1 MMRLFSW
8 RLRSGLNV
16 FWVVLSTLTM
26 SILTTTTMQGFL
38 FAQDQHTQPLHLAD
52 KRFKEA
58 KLTGIQGKQLE
69 FSVAASAGNKTI
81 ATQQVVRW
89 GSWRSI
95 IGSQAV
101 WMSDGS
107 WLSGQVQL
115 SNRNQLRLQSKWLNL
130 PELPF
135 RSIRAVVYT
144 PVASMADWIAME
156 QTLKSLSGENDVVWL
171 RDRKQLT
178 GVIELESLTEDT
190 KELSIKVADQK
201 VTVPLEEIAALAF
214 SPSLFS
220 EVSAEPALQI
230 GIDDGSFLRAVEL
243 SSADGKA
250 NFVLP
255 SLAKVASLDDVSEFV
270 RAVTFVQNSPIGKV
284 QRLDQ
289 LKPASYRHISDST
302 LEFSLG
308 VNEDV
313 YGKPLVLGSQR
324 HAGIVFHGLA
334 LHGASQ
340 VAYRWDRSPAKLL
353 AELHMADPESKL
365 GNALCKVM
373 LVRSGKLET
382 VWEATLSNKAT
393 SDSTAGTPSTS
404 DRKQAITG
412 IPVEIDITDAQLV
425 VLVVEKG
432 EQGQLGDHVIWL
444 DARIATQ

>member
-1 MMRLFSW
+1 MTHLSSW
-8 RLRSGLNV
+8 YLRSALNTAV
-16 FWVVLSTLTM
+16 WLLI
-26 SILTTTTMQGFL
+26 SILTTTAIPGFL
-38 FAQDQHTQPLHLAD
+38 SAQDQLTQPLHLPD

-69 FSVAASAGNKTI
+69 FSVAKSTGNQTI

-89 GSWRSI
+89 GSWRGI

-144 PVASMADWIAME
+144 PVASLADWIAME
-156 QTLKSLSGENDVVWL
+156 QMLKSLSGENDVVWL

-178 GVIELESLTEDT
+178 GVIELDSLTEDA

-201 VTVPLEEIAALAF
+201 VSVPLEEIAALAF

-220 EVSAEPALQI
+220 EVNAEPALQI
-230 GIDDGSFLRAVEL
+230 GIDDGSLLRAVEF
-243 SSADGKA
+243 SIADGKA

-255 SLAKVASLDDVSEFV
+255 SLAKVASLDDTSEFV
-270 RAVTFVQNSPIGKV
+270 RAVTLVQNSPIAKL
-284 QRLDQ
+284 QRMDQ

-313 YGKPLVLGSQR
+313 YGKPLVQGSQR

-353 AELHMADPESKL
+353 AELHMADSESNL
-365 GNALCKVM
+365 GNARCKVM
-373 LVRSGKLET
+373 LVRNGKLET

-393 SDSTAGTPSTS
+393 SDSIASTRTSS
-404 DRKQAITG
+404 DRNQGNTGLG
-412 IPVEIDITDAQLV
+412 IPVEIDIADAQLV

-432 EQGQLGDHVIWL
+432 EQGQLGDHVLWL

>member
-1 MMRLFSW
+1 MTGLLSW
-8 RLRSGLNV
+8 RFRSALKSLT
-16 FWVVLSTLTM
+16 WLVL
-26 SILTTTTMQGFL
+26 SILTATTVQGFL
-38 FAQDQHTQPLHLAD
+38 VAQDQLTQPLHLAD

-58 KLTGIQGKQLE
+58 KLTGIQGKQMAFL
-69 FSVAASAGNKTI
+69 VAASTGNQTI
-81 ATQQVVRW
+81 TTQQVVRW
-89 GSWRSI
+89 GSWRGI

-115 SNRNQLRLQSKWLNL
+115 SDRNQLRLQSKWLNL

-144 PVASMADWIAME
+144 PVASLVDWMAME
-156 QTLKSLSGENDVVWL
+156 QMLKSFSGENDVVWL

-178 GVIELESLTEDT
+178 GVIELDSLTEDV

-201 VTVPLEEIAALAF
+201 VSVPLEEIAAFAF

-230 GIDDGSFLRAVEL
+230 GIEDGSFLKAVEF

-250 NFVLP
+250 NFTLP
-255 SLAKVASLDDVSEFV
+255 SLAKVASLDDTSEFA
-270 RAVTFVQNSPIGKV
+270 RAVTFVQNNPIPKL

-353 AELHMADPESKL
+353 AELHMADPESNL

-373 LVRSGKLET
+373 LIRNGKLET
-382 VWEATLSNKAT
+382 VWEATVS
-393 SDSTAGTPSTS
+393 SGPVSRRS
-404 DRKQAITG
+404 G
-412 IPVEIDITDAQLV
+412 IPIEIDINDAQLV

-432 EQGQLGDHVIWL
+432 EQGQLGDHVLWL

>member
-1 MMRLFSW
+1 MTRLLSW
-8 RLRSGLNV
+8 RFRPALKTLA
-16 FWVVLSTLTM
+16 WLVL
-26 SILTTTTMQGFL
+26 SILTTTTIPGFL
-38 FAQDQHTQPLHLAD
+38 VAQDQLTQPLHLTD

-69 FSVAASAGNKTI
+69 FSVAASSGNQTI

-89 GSWRSI
+89 GSWRGI
-95 IGSQAV
+95 VGSQAV

-144 PVASMADWIAME
+144 PIASLSDWIAME
-156 QTLKSLSGENDVVWL
+156 QMLKSLSGENDVVWL

-178 GVIELESLTEDT
+178 GVIELDSLTENA

-201 VTVPLEEIAALAF
+201 VTVPLEEIAAFAF

-230 GIDDGSFLRAVEL
+230 GLDDGNLLKAVEF
-243 SSADGKA
+243 SIADGKA

-255 SLAKVASLDDVSEFV
+255 SLAKVASLDDTSEFA
-270 RAVTFVQNSPIGKV
+270 RAVTFVQNSPIARL

-289 LKPASYRHISDST
+289 LKPVSYRHISDST

-313 YGKPLVLGSQR
+313 YGKPLLLGSQR

-353 AELHMADPESKL
+353 AELHMANPESNL

-373 LVRSGKLET
+373 LVRGGKLET
-382 VWEATLSNKAT
+382 VWEATVSAKAT
-393 SDSTAGTPSTS
+393 NDSTAGIRASSGRT
-404 DRKQAITG
+404 QANTGIG

-432 EQGQLGDHVIWL
+432 EQGQLGDHVLWL

>member
-1 MMRLFSW
+1 MKRQLSSALKSMAWS
-8 RLRSGLNV
+8 
-16 FWVVLSTLTM
+16 VLSILTM
-26 SILTTTTMQGFL
+26 SILTMTTMQGYVV
-38 FAQDQHTQPLHLAD
+38 AQDQLVQSLHLAD
-52 KRFKEA
+52 KIFEVT
-58 KLTGIQGKQLE
+58 KLTGIQGKQFE
-69 FSVAASAGNKTI
+69 FSVATSLGNQTVT
-81 ATQQVVRW
+81 TQQVVRW
-89 GSWRSI
+89 GSWRGI
-95 IGSQAV
+95 VGSQAI

-115 SNRNQLRLQSKWLNL
+115 SNRTQLRLQNKWLNL

-144 PVASMADWIAME
+144 PVASLADWIAME
-156 QTLKSLSGENDVVWL
+156 QMLKSFKGENDVIWL

-178 GVIELESLTEDT
+178 GIIELDSLTEDA

-201 VTVPLEEIAALAF
+201 VSVPLEEIAAFAF

-220 EVSAEPALQI
+220 EVGAEPALQI
-230 GIDDGSFLRAVEL
+230 GIDDGSLLKAISFD
-243 SSADGKA
+243 SAEGKA

-255 SLAKVASLDDVSEFV
+255 SLAKVASLDDTSEFA
-270 RAVTFVQNSPIGKV
+270 RAVTLIEHSPIAKM

-302 LEFSLG
+302 LEFALG

-313 YGKPLVLGSQR
+313 YGKPLMLGSQR

-353 AELHMADPESKL
+353 AELHMADPGLNL

-373 LVRSGKLET
+373 LVRNGKLET
-382 VWEATLSNKAT
+382 VWEATIS
-393 SDSTAGTPSTS
+393 SG
-404 DRKQAITG
+404 QASRRAS
-412 IPVEIDITDAQLV
+412 IPFEIDINDAQLV

-432 EQGQLGDHVIWL
+432 EQGQLGDHVLWL